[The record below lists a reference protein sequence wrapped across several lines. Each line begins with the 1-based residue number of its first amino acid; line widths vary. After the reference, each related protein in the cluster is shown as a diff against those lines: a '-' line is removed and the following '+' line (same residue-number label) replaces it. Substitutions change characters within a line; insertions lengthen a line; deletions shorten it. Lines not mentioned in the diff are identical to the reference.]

1 MISVICPIYNEEKY
15 IERCVES
22 VLRQDYPQEELEILF
37 VDGLS
42 TDRTRE
48 LLRPYLER
56 YSFIHLL
63 DNPERIVPYAMN
75 RGIRAARGEVV
86 IRLDAHAIYPANYF
100 SVLVSRLNELHADN
114 VGAVCRTLPA
124 HNTWKCRAIA
134 FALSCPFGMGNAHF
148 RIGADKIMLVD
159 TVPFGCFPKW
169 IFDKV
174 GLYDVDLVRNQDDEL
189 NARIIKH
196 GGKIYLLPELI
207 VDYYARDTIKK
218 TGTMFYQ
225 YGLYKP
231 LVNCKLGAPATVR
244 QFIPVGFVLGI
255 IGCGIL
261 GIFWPVLYI
270 VLGAL
275 LCCYIIIA
283 VTVGVRELYEQ
294 QTDWRQVFI
303 LPVIFFVVHWSYGWG
318 YLQGI
323 LKLLFHRSF
332 NVRANH

>member
-275 LCCYIIIA
+275 L
-283 VTVGVRELYEQ
+283 
-294 QTDWRQVFI
+294 
-303 LPVIFFVVHWSYGWG
+303 
-318 YLQGI
+318 
-323 LKLLFHRSF
+323 
-332 NVRANH
+332 